1 MRKSLGV
8 QPRIYP
14 EPVLIIAAYD
24 ENGTPQC
31 MNAAWGGLCASD
43 KIMMSVNPAHATVA
57 ALRSAGAFSVSMGQA
72 DQVVACDYVGITSGN
87 NVADK
92 FARRSSTSL
101 PTLLTARSKATTRK
115 ATSSSARSATSALTN
130 AFSLLRARSMFRRW
144 RRCPLIRTR
153 KNITKSRKPSL
164 TRAAWAKRCSEQR
177 VDFRWSLEN
186 FQALFYGRWQMRA
199 GC

>member
-1 MRKSLGV
+1 MIIHEKKSWRSATYLSGT
-8 QPRIYP
+8 

-92 FARRSSTSL
+92 FARAGFHATKSELTGAPL
-101 PTLLTARSKATTRK
+101 IDELAYTLDCTLESYDEESHILIGTIRDISVDERILTAEGTIDVPALAPLSFDPHTKKYYKVTEAV
-115 ATSSSARSATSALTN
+115 ADARSVGKAL
-130 AFSLLRARSMFRRW
+130 
-144 RRCPLIRTR
+144 
-153 KNITKSRKPSL
+153 
-164 TRAAWAKRCSEQR
+164 Q
-177 VDFRWSLEN
+177 
-186 FQALFYGRWQMRA
+186 
-199 GC
+199 